1 MLRILIVDD
10 HAVVREGLKRIL
22 NEYPDQV
29 VIGEVG
35 DGAGVLAEVHNSE
48 WDLVLLDINLPHRD
62 GLDVLKQIK
71 RERPGLPVLVLSIYP
86 EDQYALRVIKAGAAG
101 YLTKESAPELLV
113 EAIRQVAAGHSY
125 ISPTLAEKLA
135 GNLHDFDGRMPHE
148 NLSDRELEV
157 FRLIVSGRT
166 VGQIAAQL
174 SLSVN
179 TVSTY
184 RARILEKTGLK
195 SNADLMRYAVDC
207 DLFR

>member
-1 MLRILIVDD
+1 MRILIVDD
-10 HAVVREGLKRIL
+10 HAIVREGLKRIL
-22 NEYPDQV
+22 GEYPDKV
-29 VIGEVG
+29 AIGEVG
-35 DGAGVLAEVHNSE
+35 DGAGVLAEVRDRE

-62 GLDVLKQIK
+62 GLGVLKEIK

-101 YLTKESAPELLV
+101 YLTKESAPELLI
-113 EAIRQVAAGHSY
+113 EAIRQVAGGQSY
-125 ISPTLAEKLA
+125 ISPALAEKLA
-135 GNLHDFDGRMPHE
+135 GTLRNSGGRMPHE

-157 FRLIVSGRT
+157 FRLIASGRT
-166 VGQIAAQL
+166 VGRIAAQL

-195 SNADLMRYAVDC
+195 TSADLMRYAVDHN
-207 DLFR
+207 LFR

>member
-10 HAVVREGLKRIL
+10 HAIVREGLKRIL
-22 NEYPDQV
+22 GEYPDKV
-29 VIGEVG
+29 EIGEVG
-35 DGAGVLAEVHNSE
+35 DGAGVMAEVHNGK

-62 GLDVLKQIK
+62 GLDVLKEIK
-71 RERPGLPVLVLSIYP
+71 REQPGLPVLVLSIYP

-101 YLTKESAPELLV
+101 YLTKESAPELLI
-113 EAIRQVAAGHSY
+113 EAIRRVAGGHNY
-125 ISPTLAEKLA
+125 ISPALAEKLA
-135 GNLHDFDGRMPHE
+135 GNLRDSAARMPHE

-157 FRLIVSGRT
+157 FRLIASGKT
-166 VGQIAAQL
+166 VGQIAAHL

-195 SNADLMRYAVDC
+195 TNAELMRYAVDHN
-207 DLFR
+207 LFR

>member
-1 MLRILIVDD
+1 VLRILIVDD
-10 HAVVREGLKRIL
+10 HAIVREGLKRIL
-22 NEYPDQV
+22 GEYPDKV
-29 VIGEVG
+29 AIGEVG
-35 DGAGVLAEVHNSE
+35 DGAGVLAKVRNGE

-71 RERPGLPVLVLSIYP
+71 REQPGLPVLVLSIYP

-113 EAIRQVAAGHSY
+113 EAIRRVAGGHSY
-125 ISPTLAEKLA
+125 ISPALAEKLA
-135 GNLHDFDGRMPHE
+135 GNLRNSGGRMLHE

-157 FRLIVSGRT
+157 FRLIASGGT
-166 VGQIAAQL
+166 VGRIAAQL
-174 SLSVN
+174 SLSVH

-195 SNADLMRYAVDC
+195 SNAELMRYAMDHN
-207 DLFR
+207 LFR

>member
-1 MLRILIVDD
+1 VLRILIVDD

-22 NEYPDQV
+22 SEYPDKV
-29 VIGEVG
+29 AIGEVG
-35 DGAGVLAEVHNSE
+35 DGAGALTEVRNGE

-71 RERPGLPVLVLSIYP
+71 REQPGLSVLVLSIYP

-101 YLTKESAPELLV
+101 YLTKESAPELLI
-113 EAIRQVAAGHSY
+113 EAIHRVAGGHSY
-125 ISPTLAEKLA
+125 ISPALAEKLA
-135 GNLHDFDGRMPHE
+135 GNLRNPAGRMPHE

-157 FRLIVSGRT
+157 FGLIASGKT
-166 VGQIAAQL
+166 VGQIATQL

-195 SNADLMRYAVDC
+195 SNAELMRYAVDHN
-207 DLFR
+207 LFR